1 MMKYTLLLF
10 LVTLSIFQLGCKKKS
25 SAGLGGNA
33 NLKITAIHH
42 AAVIDSCKVYIKF
55 NSSEAVTLGEYEV
68 SEWVKKDSLG
78 NSYVI
83 FKGLKK
89 GDYYIYGEGY
99 DPSILNTV
107 KGGIPY
113 TIEEETDLSIN
124 LPVTEVH

>member
-1 MMKYTLLLF
+1 MKQTLFIF
-10 LVTLSIFQLGCKKKS
+10 LLSIAILYTGCKKKT

-55 NSSEAVTLGEYEV
+55 NSSEAVTIGEYEL
-68 SEWVKKDSLG
+68 SEWIKKDDQG
-78 NSYVI
+78 NSYII

-99 DPSILNTV
+99 DPSILNNV
-107 KGGIPY
+107 KGGLPY
-113 TIEEETDLSIN
+113 TINEETDISIN

>member
-1 MMKYTLLLF
+1 MKNISLFLLLSF
-10 LVTLSIFQLGCKKKS
+10 ALFIFSCKKKS

-33 NLKITAIHH
+33 NLKVTAIHH

-55 NSSEAVTLGEYEV
+55 NSSEAVSLGEYEL

-78 NSYVI
+78 NSYVL

-89 GDYYIYGEGY
+89 GEYYIYGEGY

-113 TIEEETDLSIN
+113 TIEEETDMSIN

>member
-1 MMKYTLLLF
+1 MKNISLFLLLSSVLILF
-10 LVTLSIFQLGCKKKS
+10 SCKKKS

-33 NLKITAIHH
+33 NLKVTAIHH

-55 NSSEAVTLGEYEV
+55 NSSEAVSLGEYEL

-78 NSYVI
+78 NSYVL

-89 GDYYIYGEGY
+89 GEYYIYGEGY

-113 TIEEETDLSIN
+113 TIEEETDMSIN